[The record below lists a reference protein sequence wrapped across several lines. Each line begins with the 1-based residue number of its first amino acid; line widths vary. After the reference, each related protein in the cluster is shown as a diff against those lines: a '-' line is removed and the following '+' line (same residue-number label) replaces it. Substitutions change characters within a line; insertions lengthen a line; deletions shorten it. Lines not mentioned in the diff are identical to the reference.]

1 MSPRYH
7 YQREELAR
15 MRENP
20 WLSRRELQVF
30 DLYYI
35 DGVTSYDVA
44 AELDI
49 SRRTV
54 FNDLASIRE
63 KNK

>member
-7 YQREELAR
+7 YPREELSR
-15 MRENP
+15 MRANP
-20 WLSRRELQVF
+20 WLSRRERQVF

>member
-7 YQREELAR
+7 YKTDELSR
-15 MRENP
+15 MRSNP
-20 WLSRRELQVF
+20 WLSRRERQVF

-54 FNDLASIRE
+54 FNDLASIRK
-63 KNK
+63 KNI